1 MERTETEESA
11 AAAAA
16 SLREK
21 ETSRPRRARAAG
33 ALFGTAKDIAFIAL
47 MTALLTAGQ
56 LALSAVQGV
65 EVVTVLFLAYCYTF
79 GVVRGIAVANC
90 FSLLRCL
97 LFGFFPTAVVLYLV
111 YYNLFAVVFGLLGRR
126 LKKSAELPRLAVLA
140 ACAVVM
146 TVLFTMLDN
155 VITPLFFGYSRRA
168 ALVYFYNSLPV
179 MCVQTACTAI
189 TVCLLF
195 VPLRKA
201 FALIGHRVIRSAR

>member
-1 MERTETEESA
+1 MLY
-11 AAAAA
+11 
-16 SLREK
+16 LR
-21 ETSRPRRARAAG
+21 RG
-33 ALFGTAKDIAFIAL
+33 A
-47 MTALLTAGQ
+47 
-56 LALSAVQGV
+56 
-65 EVVTVLFLAYCYTF
+65 
-79 GVVRGIAVANC
+79 GIAVANC

-201 FALIGHRVIRSAR
+201 FALIGHRVIRSAKYSSFSESRAQNIPLFRRAARKIFLFLDKPVAYPFRRAVL